1 MDAWL
6 IAALIVAWILIGL
19 MLFVLYVVIKVQ
31 GELRLYHQDLD
42 RRLEVSAT
50 RAGAEYVRNLP
61 KPPEQHGLPLGGKA
75 PTFALPDLDGA
86 VRSVEDYRGE
96 PFVLTFFATDCGFCQ
111 ELAPRLGELEEGG
124 HPLVL
129 VSHGDPEETRRQSVE
144 HGWQCDVIVEP
155 EGQREVMTAYEAPG
169 TPSGYLID
177 ADGLIASR
185 LALGGDAVLALR
197 SAMAVAGSEHAD
209 GGSGNGLGAPL
220 STHLSQLEVA
230 AGAVSLRSRPVTES
244 TIVRDGLRA
253 GAEAPNFVLADLD
266 GKPHSLLD
274 YRGKRVLLVFS
285 DVTCGPCEEVAVE
298 LVRRYKRRPKGL
310 EIVMIGRGDPETN
323 RRSAKV
329 MRYPFPMLL
338 QKSWE
343 VSKLYGMYA
352 TPIGYLID
360 ENGIIVED
368 VAVGPQPILD
378 LAF

>member
-1 MDAWL
+1 M
-6 IAALIVAWILIGL
+6 
-19 MLFVLYVVIKVQ
+19 
-31 GELRLYHQDLD
+31 
-42 RRLEVSAT
+42 
-50 RAGAEYVRNLP
+50 RARTTCGISL
-61 KPPEQHGLPLGGKA
+61 KPPEHHGLPPGDGPDLRA
-75 PTFALPDLDGA
+75 SDLDGA

-111 ELAPRLGELEEGG
+111 ELAPRLGELEDG

-155 EGQREVMTAYEAPG
+155 EGQREVMKAYEAPG

-177 ADGLIASR
+177 EDGLIASP
-185 LALGGDAVLALR
+185 LALGSDAVLALR
-197 SAMAVAGSEHAD
+197 SATAEAGSEQVD
-209 GGSGNGLGAPL
+209 GGSGNGLGAHP
-220 STHLSQLEVA
+220 SQLEVA
-230 AGAVSLRSRPVTES
+230 TGAVRLKSRPVTES

-266 GKPHSLLD
+266 GKPRSLLD

-285 DVTCGPCEEVAVE
+285 DVTCGPCQEVALEPVS
-298 LVRRYKRRPKGL
+298 RYKRRPKGL
-310 EIVMIGRGDPETN
+310 EIVMIGRGDPETS
-323 RRSAKV
+323 RRRA
-329 MRYPFPMLL
+329 RGYPFPVLL

-343 VSKLYGMYA
+343 VSKLYGMFA

-360 ENGIIVED
+360 ENGILVED

-378 LAF
+378 LVF

>member
-6 IAALIVAWILIGL
+6 IAALVVAWVLIGL
-19 MLFVLYVVIKVQ
+19 MLFVLFVLIKVQ
-31 GELRLYHQDLD
+31 GELRLYHEDLD
-42 RRLEVSAT
+42 HRLEVAAT
-50 RAGAEYVRNLP
+50 HAGADYVRNLP
-61 KPPEQHGLPLGGKA
+61 KPPEQHGLPPGEKA
-75 PTFALPDLDGA
+75 PIFALPGLDGA

-96 PFVLTFFATDCGFCQ
+96 PFVLTFFATDCGYCQ
-111 ELAPRLGELEEGG
+111 ELAPRLGELEEG

-129 VSHGDPEETRRQSVE
+129 VSHGDPEETRRQSVQ

-155 EGQREVMTAYEAPG
+155 EGQREVMKAYEAPG

-177 ADGLIASR
+177 EDGLIASP
-185 LALGGDAVLALR
+185 LALGSDAVLALR
-197 SAMAVAGSEHAD
+197 SATAAAGSEHVD
-209 GGSGNGLGAPL
+209 GGSGNGLGAHP
-220 STHLSQLEVA
+220 SQLEVA
-230 AGAVSLRSRPVTES
+230 TGAVRLKSRPVTES
-244 TIVRDGLRA
+244 TIARDGLRA

-266 GKPHSLLD
+266 GKPRSLLD

-285 DVTCGPCEEVAVE
+285 DVTCGPCDEVAVE

-323 RRSAKV
+323 RRNAKV
-329 MRYPFPMLL
+329 MGYPFPVLL

-343 VSKLYGMYA
+343 VSKLYGMFA

-360 ENGIIVED
+360 ENGILVED

-378 LAF
+378 LVF

>member
-6 IAALIVAWILIGL
+6 IAALVVAWILIGL
-19 MLFVLYVVIKVQ
+19 MLFVLYVLIKTQ
-31 GELRLYHQDLD
+31 GELRLYHRDLD
-42 RRLEVSAT
+42 HRLEVAAT
-50 RAGAEYVRNLP
+50 HAGAEYVRNPP
-61 KPPEQHGLPLGGKA
+61 KPPEQHGLPLGEKA
-75 PTFALPDLDGA
+75 PIFALPDLDGA

-96 PFVLTFFATDCGFCQ
+96 PFVLTFFATGCGFCQ
-111 ELAPRLGELEEGG
+111 ELAPRLGELEEG

-155 EGQREVMTAYEAPG
+155 EGQREVMKAYEAPG

-177 ADGLIASR
+177 EDGLVASP
-185 LALGGDAVLALR
+185 LAVGSDAVLALR
-197 SAMAVAGSEHAD
+197 SAMAVPASEHVD

-220 STHLSQLEVA
+220 STHPSQLEVA
-230 AGAVSLRSRPVTES
+230 TGAVRLKSRPVTES

-266 GKPHSLLD
+266 GKPRSLID

-285 DVTCGPCEEVAVE
+285 DVTCGPCQEVALE
-298 LVRRYKRRPKGL
+298 LVSRYKRRPKGL
-310 EIVMIGRGDPETN
+310 EIVMIGRGDPETS
-323 RRSAKV
+323 RRRAK
-329 MRYPFPMLL
+329 RYPFPVLL

-343 VSKLYGMYA
+343 VSKLYGMFA

-378 LAF
+378 LVF